1 VAYCVRTTELPV
13 VNAIRWRQSI
23 AERGGSVAQKH
34 IVRLIDDL
42 TGDDAAETVTFA
54 LDGARYE
61 IDLSADNAAR
71 LRDTLSVYIANA
83 RRPARSTGRANG
95 QPRRGTR
102 ADREQTAAIR
112 EWARANGHRIGDK
125 GRIPTHIIE
134 AYHATK

>member
-1 VAYCVRTTELPV
+1 M
-13 VNAIRWRQSI
+13 
-23 AERGGSVAQKH
+23 AQKH

-54 LDGARYE
+54 LDGSRYE

-71 LRDTLSVYIANA
+71 LRDTLAVYIASA
-83 RRPARSTGRANG
+83 RRSARSARPEGA
-95 QPRRGTR
+95 PRRGTR

-112 EWARANGHRIGDK
+112 QWARTNGHQIGDK

-134 AYHATK
+134 AYNAMSQQDA

>member
-1 VAYCVRTTELPV
+1 M
-13 VNAIRWRQSI
+13 
-23 AERGGSVAQKH
+23 AQKH

-42 TGDDAAETVTFA
+42 TGDDATETVTFA
-54 LDGARYE
+54 LDGSRYE

-71 LRDTLSVYIANA
+71 LRESLSVYIANA
-83 RRPARSTGRANG
+83 RRPSRASARVNG

-112 EWARANGHRIGDK
+112 EWARSNGHRIGDK

-134 AYHATK
+134 AYHAAH